1 MDRRRDPDARPHR
14 PALPRAGRVARLQLR
29 LLGWY
34 DVYGRDLPWRRTR
47 DPYAILVSEV
57 MLQQTQVV
65 RVVPRY
71 HAFLIRFP
79 TLEALAA
86 APLREVLEEWSGLGY
101 NNRAERL
108 LRCART
114 IVAASPAT
122 RPAGPTIAARGPA
135 AAHGPTAGG
144 RDSAAAEDPA
154 AGGPATLPECLDE
167 LRSLPGVGPYT
178 ARAILIF
185 AHNADLA
192 AVDANV
198 RRVLTHELG
207 LPHDL
212 SPSALQQVA
221 ESVLPRGRSR
231 DWHNALMDYGAQVLT
246 GRATGIAPR
255 SRQGRF
261 AGSRRWYRSQVVRL
275 LVAEGPLP
283 VATVAAAVHLDEPA
297 LRDLLADL
305 VRDRIVTYERDLLRV
320 S

>member
-1 MDRRRDPDARPHR
+1 MERRPDPDATPRR
-14 PALPRAGRVARLQLR
+14 PALPRPGRITRLQLR

-34 DVYGRDLPWRRTR
+34 NVHGRDLPWRRTR

-57 MLQQTQVV
+57 MLQQTQAL

-71 HAFLIRFP
+71 HAFLNRFP

-86 APLREVLEEWSGLGY
+86 APLRDVLEEWSGLGY

-114 IVAASPAT
+114 IVAGPPAT
-122 RPAGPTIAARGPA
+122 RPAGPTTAVREPA
-135 AAHGPTAGG
+135 AAQRPAAGDQG
-144 RDSAAAEDPA
+144 STAAEDPA
-154 AGGPATLPECLDE
+154 AGGPATLPDSLDE

-178 ARAILIF
+178 ARAVLVF
-185 AHNADLA
+185 ALNADLA

-198 RRVLTHELG
+198 RRVLTHELC

-212 SPSALQQVA
+212 SPAGLQQVA
-221 ESVLPRGRSR
+221 DSVLPRGRSR
-231 DWHNALMDYGAQVLT
+231 DWHNALMDYGARVLT
-246 GRATGIAPR
+246 GRVTGIAPR
-255 SRQGRF
+255 RRQGRF

-275 LVAEGPLP
+275 LISEGSLP
-283 VATVAAAVHLDEPA
+283 VETVAAAVHLDEPA
-297 LRDLLADL
+297 LRDLLTDL
-305 VRDRIVTYERDLLRV
+305 VRDRIVTHERDLLRV